1 MEKKENFETALHSL
15 EQAVERLES
24 GELTL
29 EESLECFEAG
39 VKGAN
44 RCRQFLRGVEAK
56 VQVLLKDH
64 EGNLTLEDFE
74 KE

>member
-1 MEKKENFETALHSL
+1 MEEKGNFELALRSL

-24 GELTL
+24 GELSL

-39 VKGAN
+39 VKGAS
-44 RCRQFLRGVEAK
+44 RCQQLLRRVEAR
-56 VQVLLKDH
+56 VQLLLKDR

>member
-1 MEKKENFETALHSL
+1 MEEKENFESALRSL

-24 GELTL
+24 GELSL

-39 VKGAN
+39 VKVAS
-44 RCRQFLRGVEAK
+44 RCQQFLRRVEAR
-56 VQVLLKDH
+56 VQLLLKDR

>member
-1 MEKKENFETALHSL
+1 MEEKGNFEAALRAL

-39 VKGAN
+39 VKSAN
-44 RCRQFLRGVEAK
+44 RCQQFLQGVETK
-56 VQVLLKDH
+56 VKLLLKDR
-64 EGNLTLEDFE
+64 EGNLVVEDFE
-74 KE
+74 EE